1 MRRKVITLNYSQF
14 EHHCYKLEELVRAEN
29 FCPDMVV
36 GIRTGGLLIAELMFS
51 DVPHSDVTLR
61 RPSTKAKFK
70 FLNRI
75 FHAMPYRM
83 LDCLRIFEAWM
94 LNCKQAPQ
102 PRDISNIV
110 IEDAV
115 RQARNI
121 LIVDDAVDSGQ
132 TLEAATRAIR
142 QAAPTAEVRTAAI
155 TVTTNNPMVMPDTF
169 IYNNLTLIRFPWSLD
184 MKI

>member
-36 GIRTGGLLIAELMFS
+36 GIRTGGQLIAELMFA
-51 DVPHSDVTLR
+51 DVPHSEVTLR
-61 RPSTKAKFK
+61 RPSSKAKFS
-70 FLNRI
+70 FLNHI
-75 FHAMPYRM
+75 FRALPYWA
-83 LDCLRIFEAWM
+83 LDRLRILEAY
-94 LNCKQAPQ
+94 LLSRNKAPQ
-102 PRDISNIV
+102 PRDVSNIA

-115 RQARNI
+115 RQAHKI

-132 TLEAATRAIR
+132 TLEAVTRAIS
-142 QAAPTAEVRTAAI
+142 QAAPEADVRTAAI
-155 TVTTNNPMVMPDTF
+155 TVTTNSPMVMPDTF
-169 IYNNLTLIRFPWSLD
+169 IYNDLTLIRFPWSLD